1 MKLNPKKTKIKSPA
15 ERPSGFVLLVTVIV
29 LVVLASLTTGLA
41 VQMSMAKRRQSY
53 MIEYQRARYGLDSA
67 MKYILNTLPAKNF
80 ILAQREGVPDFS
92 DVFLMNQAE
101 FAEFIATWSET
112 ATYEQIEAVLR
123 EGASLTEPAPLST
136 DDMLSGLIGLF
147 GGGSDGVG
155 DVGVDSYGDANNITA
170 DSYNDPNDMTA
181 DDADEELYVV
191 ELDPN
196 DVVVPGPY
204 GAPWPHV
211 IEPIDLEIGPCEITI
226 TIEDENAKMPLSWLV
241 TNSKEA
247 NKQAENALK
256 TFCEWMSWDQQQ
268 LRELETTITE
278 AMDEIHGKKAFTLNP
293 GPILLKSTT
302 TRAARTPARTSRSRR
317 RTSRRTA
324 SRTVRSTT
332 TQKRPAVAHTTD
344 FAKLFH
350 SSLLDQELLARP
362 LPDTG
367 ERIESPLKYL
377 SLWGSQRV
385 NINTAPRHV
394 LEAAFSLAMDSF
406 DLPEF
411 VQEVITQ
418 RKEKPFQKI
427 DELKELGGLDAD
439 TMKNLKNYLTTT
451 STFFQVRITSRSGGA
466 SSSAVATVVKEG
478 RNTQQLV
485 ILYEQ

>member
-1 MKLNPKKTKIKSPA
+1 MKPNLMKTKIESPA
-15 ERPSGFVLLVTVIV
+15 EGPAGFVLLVTMIV

-41 VQMSMAKRRQSY
+41 VQMSMAKRRQHY

-67 MKYILNTLPAKNF
+67 MKYILKELPTRNF
-80 ILAQREGVPDFS
+80 PLALREEQPDFS

-101 FAEFIATWSET
+101 FSEFIASWAET
-112 ATYEQIEAVLR
+112 ATDEQIEAVLA
-123 EGASLTEPAPLST
+123 EGASLTQPVPLST
-136 DDMLSGLIGLF
+136 GDMLSGLLGLF
-147 GGGSDGVG
+147 GGGTD
-155 DVGVDSYGDANNITA
+155 DANDMAA
-170 DSYNDPNDMTA
+170 DSY
-181 DDADEELYVV
+181 DADEQLYVV

-204 GAPWPHV
+204 GAPWPYV
-211 IEPIDLEIGPCEITI
+211 TEPIDLEIGPCQITI

-278 AMDEIHGKKAFTLNP
+278 AMDEVHKKKAFKLNP

-302 TRAARTPARTSRSRR
+302 RRAARTPARTSRSRR

-350 SSLLDQELLARP
+350 SSLLDRELLARP
-362 LPDTG
+362 LPDTA
-367 ERIESPLKYL
+367 ERVESPLKYL

-385 NINTAPRHV
+385 NVNTAPRNV
-394 LEAAFSLAMDSF
+394 LEATFSLAMDSF

-411 VQEVITQ
+411 TQAVIEK
-418 RKEKPFQKI
+418 RKEKPLRKI

-439 TMKNLKNYLTTT
+439 TMKSLNNYVTTT
-451 STFFQVRITSRSGGA
+451 STFFQVRITSRSGNA

-478 RNTQQLV
+478 RNTQQLA

>member
-1 MKLNPKKTKIKSPA
+1 MKPKIKSTAKRPA
-15 ERPSGFVLLVTVIV
+15 GFVLLVTVIV

-41 VQMSMAKRRQSY
+41 VQMSMAKRRQHY

-80 ILAQREGVPDFS
+80 ILAGREEDPDFS

-101 FAEFIATWSET
+101 FSEFIATWAET
-112 ATYEQIEAVLR
+112 ATDEQIEAVLR
-123 EGASLTEPAPLST
+123 EGASLTEPVPLSSGG
-136 DDMLSGLIGLF
+136 MVSGLLGLF
-147 GGGSDGVG
+147 GGGSD
-155 DVGVDSYGDANNITA
+155 DANDMA
-170 DSYNDPNDMTA
+170 AVSYES
-181 DDADEELYVV
+181 DEQFYVV

-204 GAPWPHV
+204 GVPWPYV
-211 IEPIDLEIGPCEITI
+211 IEPIDLEIGPCEIAI

-241 TNSKEA
+241 TSSQEA

-268 LRELETTITE
+268 LRELEATITE
-278 AMDEIHGKKAFTLNP
+278 AMDEVHEKKAFKLNP

-302 TRAARTPARTSRSRR
+302 TRTARTPARTSRSRR
-317 RTSRRTA
+317 RTARR

-332 TQKRPAVAHTTD
+332 TQERAAVAHTTD

-350 SSLLDQELLARP
+350 SSLLDREFLARP
-362 LPDTG
+362 LPDTA
-367 ERIESPLKYL
+367 ERVESPLKYL

-385 NINTAPRHV
+385 NVNTAPRHV
-394 LEAAFSLAMDSF
+394 LESAFSLAMDSF

-411 VQEVITQ
+411 VQGVIEK
-418 RKEKPFQKI
+418 RKEKPLSKI
-427 DELKELGGLDAD
+427 DELKELGSLDAD
-439 TMKNLKNYLTTT
+439 TMKQLNNYLTTN
-451 STFFQVRITSRSGGA
+451 STFFQIRITSRSGNA
-466 SSSAVATVVKEG
+466 RSSAVATVVKEG
-478 RNTQQLV
+478 AKTQQLA

>member
-1 MKLNPKKTKIKSPA
+1 MKTKIQSPA
-15 ERPSGFVLLVTVIV
+15 EQPAGFVLLVTVIV

-41 VQMSMAKRRQSY
+41 VQMSMAKRRQHY

-80 ILAQREGVPDFS
+80 ILAKREEDPDFS

-101 FAEFIATWSET
+101 FSEFIATWAET
-112 ATYEQIEAVLR
+112 ATDEQIEAVLR
-123 EGASLTEPAPLST
+123 EGASLTEPVPLSSGG
-136 DDMLSGLIGLF
+136 MVSGLLALF
-147 GGGSDGVG
+147 GGGSD
-155 DVGVDSYGDANNITA
+155 DANDMAA
-170 DSYNDPNDMTA
+170 DSYES
-181 DDADEELYVV
+181 DEQFYVV

-204 GAPWPHV
+204 GVPWPYV
-211 IEPIDLEIGPCEITI
+211 IEPIDLEIGPCKITI

-241 TNSKEA
+241 TSSQEA

-268 LRELETTITE
+268 LRELEATITE
-278 AMDEIHGKKAFTLNP
+278 AMDEVHEKKSFKLNP

-302 TRAARTPARTSRSRR
+302 TRTARTPARTSRSRR
-317 RTSRRTA
+317 RTASRTA
-324 SRTVRSTT
+324 SRTVKSTT

-350 SSLLDQELLARP
+350 SSLLDREFLARP
-362 LPDTG
+362 LPDTA
-367 ERIESPLKYL
+367 ERVESPLKYL

-385 NINTAPRHV
+385 NVNTAPRHV
-394 LEAAFSLAMDSF
+394 LESAFSLAMDSF

-411 VQEVITQ
+411 VQQVIDQ
-418 RKEKPFQKI
+418 RREKPLSKI
-427 DELKELGGLDAD
+427 DELKELGSLDAD
-439 TMKNLKNYLTTT
+439 TMKQLNNYLTTT
-451 STFFQVRITSRSGGA
+451 STFFQIRITSRSGNA
-466 SSSAVATVVKEG
+466 RSSAVATVVKEG
-478 RNTQQLV
+478 RKTQQLA

>member
-1 MKLNPKKTKIKSPA
+1 M
-15 ERPSGFVLLVTVIV
+15 
-29 LVVLASLTTGLA
+29 
-41 VQMSMAKRRQSY
+41 
-53 MIEYQRARYGLDSA
+53 
-67 MKYILNTLPAKNF
+67 
-80 ILAQREGVPDFS
+80 
-92 DVFLMNQAE
+92 
-101 FAEFIATWSET
+101 
-112 ATYEQIEAVLR
+112 
-123 EGASLTEPAPLST
+123 
-136 DDMLSGLIGLF
+136 
-147 GGGSDGVG
+147 
-155 DVGVDSYGDANNITA
+155 
-170 DSYNDPNDMTA
+170 
-181 DDADEELYVV
+181 
-191 ELDPN
+191 
-196 DVVVPGPY
+196 
-204 GAPWPHV
+204 
-211 IEPIDLEIGPCEITI
+211 
-226 TIEDENAKMPLSWLV
+226 
-241 TNSKEA
+241 
-247 NKQAENALK
+247 
-256 TFCEWMSWDQQQ
+256 
-268 LRELETTITE
+268 
-278 AMDEIHGKKAFTLNP
+278 
-293 GPILLKSTT
+293 LKSTT

-439 TMKNLKNYLTTT
+439 TMKNLNNYLTTT

>member
-1 MKLNPKKTKIKSPA
+1 MKPNSMKPKIKSTAKRPA
-15 ERPSGFVLLVTVIV
+15 GFVLLVTVIV

-41 VQMSMAKRRQSY
+41 VQMSMAKRRQHY

-80 ILAQREGVPDFS
+80 ILAGREEDPDFS

-101 FAEFIATWSET
+101 FSEFIATWAET
-112 ATYEQIEAVLR
+112 ATDEQIEAVLR
-123 EGASLTEPAPLST
+123 EGASLTEPVPLSSGG
-136 DDMLSGLIGLF
+136 MVSGLLGLF
-147 GGGSDGVG
+147 GGGSD
-155 DVGVDSYGDANNITA
+155 DANDMA
-170 DSYNDPNDMTA
+170 AVSYES
-181 DDADEELYVV
+181 DEQFYVV

-204 GAPWPHV
+204 GVPWPYV
-211 IEPIDLEIGPCEITI
+211 IEPIDLEIGPCEIAI

-241 TNSKEA
+241 TSSQEA

-268 LRELETTITE
+268 LRELEATITE
-278 AMDEIHGKKAFTLNP
+278 AMDEVHEKKAFKLNP

-302 TRAARTPARTSRSRR
+302 TRTARTPARTSRSRR
-317 RTSRRTA
+317 RTARR

-332 TQKRPAVAHTTD
+332 TQERAAVAHTTD

-350 SSLLDQELLARP
+350 SSLLDREFLARP
-362 LPDTG
+362 LPDTA
-367 ERIESPLKYL
+367 ERVESPLKYL

-385 NINTAPRHV
+385 NVNTAPRHV
-394 LEAAFSLAMDSF
+394 LESAFSLAMDSF

-411 VQEVITQ
+411 VQGVIEK
-418 RKEKPFQKI
+418 RKEKPLSKI
-427 DELKELGGLDAD
+427 DELKELGSLDAD
-439 TMKNLKNYLTTT
+439 TMKQLNNYLTTN
-451 STFFQVRITSRSGGA
+451 STFFQIRITSRSGNA
-466 SSSAVATVVKEG
+466 RSSAVATVVKEG
-478 RNTQQLV
+478 AKTQQLA